1 MIFNVIARSIYE
13 IGKRENQ
20 EDSIFPPYSGKPSK
34 GDLFILCD
42 GMGGHESGEV
52 ASQAVCDAMSHFISK
67 NPREDGLFDEDD
79 FEAALDAA
87 YDALDVRDTESERKM
102 GTTLTFVKFHRG
114 GCFVAHIGDSRVY
127 QVRPSTKQIMFVT
140 KDHSLVNDL
149 ISLGELTPEEAR
161 HSRQKNIITRAMQ
174 PHQERRVKA
183 DCVNLTDIEAGDYFF
198 ICSDGMLEN
207 SEDGEIVN
215 ILSMNRTDAEKIE
228 ILRGATRENC
238 DNHSAHLIRIIS
250 IATGESATVEPF
262 ASESDEMGESQ
273 TSFSQKGSQNKKKM
287 HTWLFLLIAV
297 IGIVYSFALL
307 YRGLCN

>member
-1 MIFNVIARSIYE
+1 MIINVISRSIYE

-52 ASQAVCDAMSHFISK
+52 ASQAVCEAMSYFISK
-67 NPREDGLFDEDD
+67 NPRKDGFFGEEDFD
-79 FEAALDAA
+79 AALDAA
-87 YDALDVRDTESERKM
+87 YDALDARDSDSEIKM

-127 QVRPSTKQIMFVT
+127 QVRPSTKQIVYVT

-161 HSRQKNIITRAMQ
+161 NSNQKNIITRALQ
-174 PHQERRVKA
+174 PNQERRVKA
-183 DCVNLTDIEAGDYFF
+183 DYVNLTDIEEGDYFYL
-198 ICSDGMLEN
+198 CSDGMLEN

-228 ILRGATRENC
+228 ILRGATKENR

-250 IATGESATVEPF
+250 VEKDEFAIVEPIV
-262 ASESDEMGESQ
+262 SKSDESEETPTDS
-273 TSFSQKGSQNKKKM
+273 SLEESQNKKKM
-287 HTWLFLLIAV
+287 RTWLFLLIAV
-297 IGIVYSFALL
+297 IGIVYFL
-307 YRGLCN
+307 YRGLCS